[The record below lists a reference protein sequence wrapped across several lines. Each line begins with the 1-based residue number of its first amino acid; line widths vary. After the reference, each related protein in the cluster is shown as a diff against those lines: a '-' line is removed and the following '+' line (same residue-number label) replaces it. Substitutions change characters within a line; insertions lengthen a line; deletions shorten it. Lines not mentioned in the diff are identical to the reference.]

1 MLLLPECEII
11 CFSCTGLSE
20 GEKCHNAISC
30 AENEVIFCKNNMW
43 YYMRELS
50 KRDLMTQ
57 KLQLQVTRQPSVMS
71 YKRPLKLQN

>member
-30 AENEVIFCKNNMW
+30 AENEVIFCQKE
-43 YYMRELS
+43 YVVGFPYIRELS
-50 KRDLMTQ
+50 KRDLRTY
-57 KLQLQVTRQPSVMS
+57 KLQLQVTRRPSVM
-71 YKRPLKLQN
+71 R